1 VAAPKIETH
10 VVHSLREAIMTR
22 TARALAG
29 AAFSLALAAS
39 AAAQDKIELKAS
51 TFVPPTHWFL
61 TDGFNPWAEEMAK
74 RTNGR
79 VAIRT
84 FAGNSPFGNVANQAD
99 QVAAGVTDI
108 GWGLNGVPAGRYP
121 RTGIMELPLVAATA
135 KAAAKTFWS
144 MRESHL
150 AEDYKGF
157 KLLNLNCTNGLGFA
171 LREKVANKLDDLK
184 GLRIRS
190 PNNQIQS
197 VLQFIGAVPVTMG
210 PGQIYESLQKGTLD
224 GATTGYDGVRGFRL
238 EDVIKNYYVTRI
250 SLTCFHIVMN
260 QRKYESLPADVRQ
273 AIDETT
279 AKWVDT
285 FTVAW
290 DKADA
295 LAQASAKAKGVV
307 ETRATDA
314 DRAEWKVRLK
324 PVIDQLLANIE
335 KQGVPNAR
343 EIHEEMVKRAAEH
356 EK

>member
-1 VAAPKIETH
+1 
-10 VVHSLREAIMTR
+10 MTR
-22 TARALAG
+22 GFRVLALPALAL
-29 AAFSLALAAS
+29 FVSQPVLA
-39 AAAQDKIELKAS
+39 QGKVELKAS
-51 TFVPPTHWFL
+51 TFVPPGHWFL
-61 TDGFNPWAEEMAK
+61 TDGFNPWAAEIEK
-74 RTNGR
+74 RTNGQ
-79 VAIRT
+79 VTIRA

-121 RTGIMELPLVAATA
+121 RTRVMELPLVAANA
-135 KAAAKTFWS
+135 GAAAKTLWS

-150 AEDYKGF
+150 ADDYKDF

-190 PNNQIQS
+190 PNNQIQA
-197 VLQFIGAVPVTMG
+197 VLQFVGAVPVTMG
-210 PGQIYESLQKGTLD
+210 PGQIYESLEKGTLD

-238 EDVIKNYYVTRI
+238 ESIIKSYYVARV

-260 QRKYESLPADVRQ
+260 KRKYESLSADARK

-279 AKWVDT
+279 AKWVDS

-290 DKADA
+290 NKADE
-295 LAQASAKAKGVV
+295 LARESAKAKGVV

-314 DRAEWKVRLK
+314 ERAEWKTRLK
-324 PVIDQLLANIE
+324 PVIDAQLADIE
-335 KQGVPNAR
+335 KQGVANAR
-343 EIHEEMVKRAAEH
+343 EIYNEMVKRAAEYD
-356 EK
+356 K